1 MSDCPWSRIDIIGQN
16 GNDGLHYSEISMN
29 INDVNKSWK
38 ENHPEPQWTDEE
50 SSQYTVGL
58 MKKFHEELKR
68 KEALNALVK
77 EAQEM
82 GLYN

>member
-1 MSDCPWSRIDIIGQN
+1 MSDCPWSRIDLIGQN

-68 KEALNALVK
+68 KEALNTLAQ
-77 EAQEM
+77 EAQGM